1 MEIVKRLGEIFPPH
15 SERSSAIEFGASVD
29 VFHGNSLYDY
39 EMSCWKV
46 FCIQSEP
53 ILYENLMIERRLC
66 LNVDCLSPN
75 GPSLDEVFK
84 NTNVTDIKILLIKN
98 TTRVM
103 DVLKGFSLGDRNTQ
117 LICIE
122 QKETE
127 RSLVNSYLQSKGFR
141 FQERHIV
148 SDIYVKD
155 ENTNLV
161 ERQLENIFEI

>member
-1 MEIVKRLGEIFPPH
+1 
-15 SERSSAIEFGASVD
+15 
-29 VFHGNSLYDY
+29 
-39 EMSCWKV
+39 
-46 FCIQSEP
+46 
-53 ILYENLMIERRLC
+53 
-66 LNVDCLSPN
+66 
-75 GPSLDEVFK
+75 
-84 NTNVTDIKILLIKN
+84 
-98 TTRVM
+98 M

-127 RSLVNSYLQSKGFR
+127 RALVNSYLQSKGFR

-155 ENTNLV
+155 ENTNIV

>member
-1 MEIVKRLGEIFPPH
+1 
-15 SERSSAIEFGASVD
+15 
-29 VFHGNSLYDY
+29 
-39 EMSCWKV
+39 
-46 FCIQSEP
+46 
-53 ILYENLMIERRLC
+53 
-66 LNVDCLSPN
+66 
-75 GPSLDEVFK
+75 
-84 NTNVTDIKILLIKN
+84 
-98 TTRVM
+98 M